1 MMRPLLVLLVAGAL
15 LSSVPALAGPADD
28 ALFGKDS
35 GTDRALACFVRH
47 YDKAHLGSHPLQNVT
62 DMAVLVDRPEA
73 QEGDVWYTLSIGV
86 NFRKVKD
93 QFQVSGGCSAMD
105 DGSKLLGCGVECDG
119 GQIDV
124 RPRDANSILVDIPYG
139 ARTWN
144 PGAIDDED
152 PPAEAAFGEDDKVFR
167 LDRAELSQCLT
178 LVYDDDLKAQL
189 TAAQ

>member
-1 MMRPLLVLLVAGAL
+1 MPKPLVFVLAAAL
-15 LSSVPALAGPADD
+15 GLLSVPAIAGPADD
-28 ALFGKDS
+28 VLFGRDS

-47 YDKAHLGSHPLQNVT
+47 YDDKHLGSHPQQNVT

-73 QEGDVWYTLSIGV
+73 SEGDVWYTLSIGV

-93 QFQVSGGCSAMD
+93 QFQVQGGCSAMD
-105 DGSKLLGCGVECDG
+105 DGSKLLGCGVDCDG

-144 PGAIDDED
+144 PSAIDGVD
-152 PPAEAAFGEDDKVFR
+152 PPEAAFGEDDKVFR
-167 LDRAELSQCLT
+167 LDRAELNQCLS
-178 LVYDDDLKAQL
+178 LVYDDEIKAQL
-189 TAAQ
+189 TAQ